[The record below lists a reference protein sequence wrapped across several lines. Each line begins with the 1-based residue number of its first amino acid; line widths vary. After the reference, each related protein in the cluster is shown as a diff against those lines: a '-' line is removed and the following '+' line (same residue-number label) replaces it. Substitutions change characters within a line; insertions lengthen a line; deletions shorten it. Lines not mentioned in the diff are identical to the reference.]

1 MDKLGEQGYTGSI
14 NERIQASLFDL
25 YGTTNIN
32 VGMSKSGGF
41 KKYFEDNFL
50 GAVEYVAQ
58 LDGATQSWQLT
69 STITIPASTDCAIR
83 FKINGSRDNYEGIF
97 RSADNSDWFRLAPSS
112 LSNNFQG
119 SLAGSSIG
127 GVPYSALTVRN
138 GQERSF
144 TLRREAGRFYA
155 DIDEQSFT
163 LSLISG
169 QFLIDVLCEFGG
181 GYFSGY
187 ISDFEVDI
195 GGVLTNK
202 IPLTSKA
209 QGATQLAT
217 VGSVNAT
224 MTGYDP
230 SVWVVK

>member
-1 MDKLGEQGYTGSI
+1 M
-14 NERIQASLFDL
+14 
-25 YGTTNIN
+25 
-32 VGMSKSGGF
+32 GF
-41 KKYFEDNFL
+41 IAENPHTLEKVAFGAL
-50 GAVEYVAQ
+50 SGAVQYVAM
-58 LDGATQSWQLT
+58 LDGATKSWQLT
-69 STITIPASTDCAIR
+69 SPITIPASTDCAIR
-83 FKINGSRDNYEGIF
+83 LKINGSRDNYEGIL
-97 RSADNSDWFRLAPSS
+97 RSADSSDWFRLAPSS
-112 LSNNFQG
+112 SSNNFQG

-181 GYFSGY
+181 GYFAGY
-187 ISDFEVDI
+187 ISDFEVEI
-195 GGVLTNK
+195 GGVLTNQ
-202 IPLTSKA
+202 IPLTNKA

-217 VGSVNAT
+217 VGSINAT
-224 MTGYDP
+224 MLNYTGDEWEIRP
-230 SVWVVK
+230 

>member
-1 MDKLGEQGYTGSI
+1 MRQLIKPAVRSNFKPSI
-14 NERIQASLFDL
+14 FNGI
-25 YGTTNIN
+25 
-32 VGMSKSGGF
+32 SK
-41 KKYFEDNFL
+41 
-50 GAVEYVAQ
+50 AIEYVAP
-58 LDGATQSWQLT
+58 LDGATQFWQLT
-69 STITIPASTDCAIR
+69 SPIAIPAGTDCAIR
-83 FKINGSRDNYEGIF
+83 FKINGSRDNYEGLF
-97 RSADNSDWFRLAPSS
+97 RSADSSDWFRLAPSS

-181 GYFSGY
+181 GFFAGY
-187 ISDFEVDI
+187 ISDFEVEID
-195 GGVLTNK
+195 GVLTNQ
-202 IPLTSKA
+202 IPLTNKA

-217 VGSVNAT
+217 VGSVNAFMPNYT
-224 MTGYDP
+224 E
-230 SVWVVK
+230 SVWKDKSTL